1 MLVVMAVETLDTL
14 RKVPLF
20 SRLDRRDLERLSNSM
35 KERTFTE
42 GTTVTR
48 EGQGGVGFFVILS
61 GEGAVSVGGEP
72 RATLG
77 PGDSF
82 GEIALIDEGARTA
95 TITAV
100 TDLRCLGMTAWD
112 FKPFVQGHPDVAWS
126 LLQGLAGR
134 LRQAE
139 AETG

>member
-1 MLVVMAVETLDTL
+1 MAVETLDTL

-20 SRLDRRDLERLSNSM
+20 SRLDRRDLERLASSM
-35 KERTFTE
+35 KDRTFPD
-42 GTTVTR
+42 GTTITR
-48 EGQGGVGFFVILS
+48 EGQGGIGFFVILE

-72 RATLG
+72 RGTLG

-100 TDLRCLGMTAWD
+100 TDLRCVGMTAWD
-112 FKPFVQGHPDVAWS
+112 FKPFVREHPDVAWA
-126 LLQGLAGR
+126 LLQGLAAR
-134 LRQAE
+134 VRTAQAE
-139 AETG
+139 SS

>member
-1 MLVVMAVETLDTL
+1 MLVFMAVETLDTL

-20 SRLDRRDLERLSNSM
+20 SRLDRRDLERLATSM
-35 KERTFTE
+35 KERTFPE

-61 GEGAVSVGGEP
+61 GEGAVNVGGDP
-72 RATLG
+72 RGTLG

-100 TDLRCLGMTAWD
+100 TDLRCVGMTAWE
-112 FKPFVQGHPDVAWS
+112 FKPFVQEHPDVAWA

-134 LRQAE
+134 VRSAE
-139 AETG
+139 AESA